1 VRVYGSGTAPD
12 TPQGSPAAVLRK
24 VPWWLRAYLLLG
36 TAQGLAIGLT
46 GFFTPADVIGFPL
59 QTTPLNTRF
68 VASFYL
74 AGAVGLGLSAIARHA
89 VDARIF
95 VAGFA
100 VVTSLLLLATL
111 MYWSDFRS
119 DGVPYPWLVSY
130 LVDPVIGAAALWQLG
145 LARPAL
151 RGRHRLSAIFAA
163 VLVVFGILGVVLLVA
178 PGTAVAHWPW
188 KLTEILAR
196 VYAAIFLAF
205 ALGAALAAF
214 ERRREAVRPFTL
226 SALTLVGLITLA
238 SLIHRDRFV
247 AGAAPWIWGVGLA
260 AGIALL
266 ALASACVLRP
276 RAAL

>member
-1 VRVYGSGTAPD
+1 MTA
-12 TPQGSPAAVLRK
+12 LRP

-46 GFFTPADVIGFPL
+46 GLFTPDDVVGFPL
-59 QTTPLNTRF
+59 HTTPLNTRF
-68 VASFYL
+68 VAAFYL
-74 AGAVGLGLSAIARHA
+74 AGAVGLGLSGLSRHA
-89 VDARIF
+89 IDARIF

-111 MYWSDFRS
+111 MYWSDFTA

-130 LVDPVIGAAALWQLG
+130 LVDPVVGAAALWTLG
-145 LARPAL
+145 LPRPAL
-151 RGRHRLSAIFAA
+151 PGTHRLTAIFAA
-163 VLVVFGILGVVLLVA
+163 VLVVFGALGVVLLLF

-188 KLTEILAR
+188 KLTAILAR
-196 VYAAIFLAF
+196 VYAAIFIAF
-205 ALGAALAAF
+205 ALGAALAGF

-226 SALTLVGLITLA
+226 SALTLVVLIALA

-247 AGAAPWIWGVGLA
+247 PGAAPWIWGIGLG

-266 ALASACVLRP
+266 AVASASLLRP
-276 RAAL
+276 RALA